1 MFTLKK
7 ITVPEFYANCASC
20 GCHGNDMKI
29 LQAFQTMTVD
39 GRKYKTTSHVS
50 ILYLCKDCR
59 EELRKL
65 LGDAPEKENDEKRS
79 S

>member
-1 MFTLKK
+1 MFEVRLIDAPKGC
-7 ITVPEFYANCASC
+7 ANCASC

-65 LGDAPEKENDEKRS
+65 LGDAPEEENDEKQS

>member
-1 MFTLKK
+1 MFTLEK

-20 GCHGNDMKI
+20 GCHGNDMRL
-29 LQAFQTMTVD
+29 LQTFQAMTVN
-39 GRKYKTTSHVS
+39 GRKLQTTSHVT

-65 LGDAPEKENDEKRS
+65 LGDTPKEENDAKQS
-79 S
+79 